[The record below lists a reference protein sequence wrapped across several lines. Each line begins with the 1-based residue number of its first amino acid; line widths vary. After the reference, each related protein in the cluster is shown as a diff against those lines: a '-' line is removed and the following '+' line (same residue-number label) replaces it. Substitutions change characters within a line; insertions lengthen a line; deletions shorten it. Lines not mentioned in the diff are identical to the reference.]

1 MCHADPVAAFDDLA
15 DRLDAIADELA
26 DLALDHLRSAVDS
39 DDDDAVEGAKAAE
52 RRLTKA
58 RRRIAEAAELLRG

>member
-1 MCHADPVAAFDDLA
+1 VAAFDDLA
-15 DRLDAIADELA
+15 DRLDGIADELA
-26 DLALDHLRSAVDS
+26 DLALDHLRAAVDS
-39 DDDDAVEGAKAAE
+39 DDEEVVDGAKAAE

>member
-1 MCHADPVAAFDDLA
+1 MAAFDDIA

-26 DLALDHLRSAVDS
+26 DLALDHLRTAVDT
-39 DDDDAVEGAKAAE
+39 DDADTLEGAKAAE
-52 RRLTKA
+52 RRLTRA

>member
-1 MCHADPVAAFDDLA
+1 VAAFDDIA

-26 DLALDHLRSAVDS
+26 DLALDHLRTAVDT
-39 DDDDAVEGAKAAE
+39 DDEEVLEGAKAAE
-52 RRLTKA
+52 RRLTRA

>member
-1 MCHADPVAAFDDLA
+1 VAAFDDIA

-26 DLALDHLRSAVDS
+26 DLALDHLRTAVDT
-39 DDDDAVEGAKAAE
+39 DDEDVLERAKAAE
-52 RRLTKA
+52 RRLTRA

>member
-1 MCHADPVAAFDDLA
+1 MCQPDPVAAFDDLA
-15 DRLDAIADELA
+15 DRLDSIADELA
-26 DLALDHLRSAVDS
+26 DLALDHLRSAVDT
-39 DDDDAVEGAKAAE
+39 DDDDVVEEAKAAE